1 MGGRGEEGRGE
12 GDTSIEDRCG
22 ECNGDNTTCKL
33 MKGNSIVITEQ
44 VSVVTGVR
52 GGMRGRE
59 GGREGGPGRGQ
70 RTG

>member
-33 MKGNSIVITEQ
+33 MKGNSIVTSRAGKCCNRCQ
-44 VSVVTGVR
+44 GWD
-52 GGMRGRE
+52 GRE
-59 GGREGGPGRGQ
+59 GRGGEGGGRYIH
-70 RTG
+70 RR